1 MLTRE
6 ETAKKIQDARIAK
19 SHTQVELAHRIN
31 EPLQVIA
38 ACESGKTEQ
47 NWYVLEKIEKY
58 LKIKL

>member
-1 MLTRE
+1 MLMWK
-6 ETAKKIQDARIAK
+6 ETAKKIQNARIEK

-31 EPLQVIA
+31 EPLEVIA
-38 ACESGKTEQ
+38 ECESGKKEQ